1 MPSFKKESHRMKT
14 FRETILYFF
23 GLGENPVR
31 FKRHSDSEAM
41 RSDWERVGNDIYRSM
56 RRYEETR

>member
-1 MPSFKKESHRMKT
+1 MKT